1 MDGRLRLARIVIAAA
16 LILFVANSGYG
27 LAHEAA
33 HAAVI
38 GALGG
43 HVYGIYV
50 NVFGTDAYTEHT
62 VISDTYGLVIVNLAG
77 ICVTTLLAVIFAAA
91 NQGLIAAFMAART
104 SIYVLNYGT
113 GTDISTIY
121 AAVGNLSIALSLLI
135 VAINLACICYAVTGK
150 NARIAAIRKRFTAG
164 LSSS

>member
-1 MDGRLRLARIVIAAA
+1 MDGRLRLARTVITAA
-16 LILFVANSGYG
+16 LLLFVANCGYG

-38 GALGG
+38 DSTGG

-62 VISDTYGLVIVNLAG
+62 VISDTSDIVLVNVAG
-77 ICVTTLLAVIFAAA
+77 IGVTTLLAIGFAIAG
-91 NQGLIAAFMAART
+91 QSLLAAFLAART
-104 SIYVLNYGT
+104 SIYALNYSP

-121 AAVGNLSIALSLLI
+121 ATVGSLSVALSLLI
-135 VAINLACICYAVTGK
+135 VAVNLACICYAVKGK
-150 NARIAAIRKRFTAG
+150 NVRVAAATKRFIAG

>member
-1 MDGRLRLARIVIAAA
+1 M
-16 LILFVANSGYG
+16 LFVANCGYG

-38 GALGG
+38 DSTGG

-62 VISDTYGLVIVNLAG
+62 VISDTSDIVLVNVAG
-77 ICVTTLLAVIFAAA
+77 ICMTTLLAIVFAIAG
-91 NQGLIAAFMAART
+91 QSLLAAFLAART
-104 SIYVLNYGT
+104 SIYALNYSP
-113 GTDISTIY
+113 GTDISTIH
-121 AAVGNLSIALSLLI
+121 ATVGSLSIAVSLLI
-135 VAINLACICYAVTGK
+135 VAVNLACICYAVKGK
-150 NARIAAIRKRFTAG
+150 DVRVAAATKRFIAG

>member
-1 MDGRLRLARIVIAAA
+1 MDGRLRLARTVIAVA
-16 LILFVANSGYG
+16 LLLFVANCGYG

-38 GALGG
+38 DALGG

-62 VISDTYGLVIVNLAG
+62 VISDTADLVLVNVAG
-77 ICVTTLLAVIFAAA
+77 TLHDDGACHCLRNRRPEPAGCVPGGEDIDLRAQL
-91 NQGLIAAFMAART
+91 RP
-104 SIYVLNYGT
+104 

-121 AAVGNLSIALSLLI
+121 ATVGSLSVALSLLI
-135 VAINLACICYAVTGK
+135 VAVNLACICYAVKGK
-150 NARIAAIRKRFTAG
+150 NVRVAAATKRFIAG

>member
-1 MDGRLRLARIVIAAA
+1 MDGRLRAARMIVVAA
-16 LILFVANSGYG
+16 LLMFAANCGYG
-27 LAHEAA
+27 LAHEMA

-38 GALGG
+38 DALGE

-62 VISDTYGLVIVNLAG
+62 VIADTSGLVLVNLAG
-77 ICVTTLLAVIFAAA
+77 ICMTTLLAVIFAAA
-91 NQGLIAAFMAART
+91 NQGLISAFLAART
-104 SIYVLNYGT
+104 SIYAFNYAP

-121 AAVGNLSIALSLLI
+121 ATVGNLSIALSLFI
-135 VAINLACICYAVTGK
+135 VAINLTCVCYAATRK
-150 NARIAAIRKRFTAG
+150 NARIAAIRKRFITG

>member
-1 MDGRLRLARIVIAAA
+1 MDRRLRLARTVIAAT
-16 LILFVANSGYG
+16 LLLFVANCGYG

-38 GALGG
+38 NALGG

-62 VISDTYGLVIVNLAG
+62 VISDTTGLVLVNLAG
-77 ICVTTLLAVIFAAA
+77 ICMTTLLAVIFAAA
-91 NQGLIAAFMAART
+91 NQGLIAAFLAART
-104 SIYVLNYGT
+104 SIYALNYGP

-121 AAVGNLSIALSLLI
+121 ATVGNLSIALSLSI
-135 VAINLACICYAVTGK
+135 VAINLACICYAATGK
-150 NARIAAIRKRFTAG
+150 NSRIAAIRKRFIAG